1 MLSSLQC
8 EQWLQTHTQQ
18 TPPPPAPR
26 QIRASV
32 ALRKRRVNML
42 LPPFS
47 SSSHRH
53 LHLLPLLPPPPPHC
67 FAIFHPPEVKRSPV
81 NASRLRLFG
90 SSGNERFFLFLV
102 AQSAIFVSVA
112 SASACMAFGR
122 LCPCQRFA
130 FSHSDLI
137 PDVFAPGNVSAS
149 FPAFRGDGS
158 LDVFINAS
166 SVFSLCP
173 AWFHHFIMNL
183 RAPEAPLMSVTVMR
197 TRLYKQTLEPQIKL
211 NK

>member
-53 LHLLPLLPPPPPHC
+53 LHLLPPAPPHC

-149 FPAFRGDGS
+149 FPAFRGDGR

-183 RAPEAPLMSVTVMR
+183 RAPEAPLMSVTVMI

>member
-53 LHLLPLLPPPPPHC
+53 LHLLPPAPPHC

-149 FPAFRGDGS
+149 FPRRRKVGRFHKR
-158 LDVFINAS
+158 L
-166 SVFSLCP
+166 FSL
-173 AWFHHFIMNL
+173 L
-183 RAPEAPLMSVTVMR
+183 SVSSLVSPL
-197 TRLYKQTLEPQIKL
+197 YYEPTSS
-211 NK
+211 